1 MKFLKNS
8 GVLLQDLGQGVK
20 RKVLIHNDDL
30 MMVEVHFQKGAVG
43 SVHAHTHQQMTYIL
57 SGVFEFEND
66 GEKQIVEQGD
76 SLLFVSG
83 VNHGTVCKESGVLLD
98 IFNPTRSDFL

>member
-1 MKFLKNS
+1 MKFLKTSNA
-8 GVLLQDLGQGVK
+8 LLQDMGQGVK
-20 RKVLIHNDDL
+20 RKILVHNDDL

-43 SVHAHTHQQMTYIL
+43 SVHSHTHQQMTYIL

-76 SLLFVSG
+76 SLLFASG
-83 VNHGTVCKESGVLLD
+83 VTHGTVCKENGVLLD
-98 IFNPTRSDFL
+98 VFTPTRTDFI